1 MCKALQDLYDEGVEH
16 GMERG
21 MERGIER
28 GMEQKIFELVKKKLA
43 RGKTVA
49 VIADELEE
57 SEGKIQDIIDRIQKT
72 NPES

>member
-1 MCKALQDLYDEGVEH
+1 MCKALQDLYNEGVEH

-21 MERGIER
+21 I
-28 GMEQKIFELVKKKLA
+28 EQKVYELVKKKLA